1 MIVVAAV
8 ARLPLAA
15 VGVAVLVHVQHLTGS
30 FAVAGAVCGALA
42 AAQGVG
48 GPLLGRCVDGRGQ
61 TGALVGSALAA
72 AGALVALA
80 LAPAGAPVLLLLA
93 LAAVVGAA
101 TPPVGACV
109 RTLLGEVVPAGD
121 ALRRAYAVD
130 AATTE
135 LTWVAGPPLVLLVVA
150 VADPGAALLAVAAV
164 VVVGTLR
171 FAALPASRR
180 WRPVSAPD
188 RGRRPV
194 GGGLATPG
202 MRTLVLVLVGVGVLF
217 GATEVAVTASAEA
230 LGSTVA
236 AGPLLGLW
244 GVGSLLG
251 GAVAARA
258 GGGARTADG
267 LAGLLG
273 ALGAGHLA
281 LAGCS
286 GSAVGSGVVLVAAG
300 AMIAPVLATC
310 YAMVDGVAPAGAVT
324 EAFAWIA
331 TASAVG
337 SSAGAALGG
346 AIADTAGPAAAFV
359 VAGAAGLLAALVAVA
374 RRTTLPPT
382 PALPTAT
389 APVAA

>member
-1 MIVVAAV
+1 MIAVAAV

-15 VGVAVLVHVQHLTGS
+15 VGIAVLVHVQRLTGS

-42 AAQGVG
+42 LAQGVG
-48 GPLLGRCVDGRGQ
+48 GPLLGRYVDCSGQ
-61 TGALVGSALAA
+61 TRVLVGSALAA

-80 LAPAGAPVLLLLA
+80 QSPAGAPVLLLLA

-180 WRPVSAPD
+180 WRPVAAPD
-188 RGRRPV
+188 RGWRPV

-217 GATEVAVTASAEA
+217 GATEVAVTAYAGS
-230 LGSTVA
+230 LGSTAA

-244 GVGSLLG
+244 GVGSLIG

-267 LAGLLG
+267 LAVLLG

-286 GSAVGSGVVLVAAG
+286 GSAATGLVIVAAG

-310 YAMVDGVAPAGAVT
+310 YAMVDGAAPAGAVT

-337 SSAGAALGG
+337 TSAGAALAG
-346 AIADTAGPAAAFV
+346 AIADTAGPAAAFA
-359 VAGAAGLLAALVAVA
+359 VAGAAGLLAALVAVV
-374 RRTTLPPT
+374 RRTTLPLT
-382 PALPTAT
+382 PSLPTAA
-389 APVAA
+389 APVAV

>member
-1 MIVVAAV
+1 MIAVAAV

-15 VGVAVLVHVQHLTGS
+15 VGVAVLVHVQRLTGS

-42 AAQGVG
+42 LAQGVG
-48 GPLLGRCVDGRGQ
+48 GPLLGRYVDGSGQ
-61 TGALVGSALAA
+61 TRALVGSALAA

-80 LAPAGAPVLLLLA
+80 AAPAGAPVVLLVA

-109 RTLLGEVVPAGD
+109 RTLLGDVVPAGD

-150 VADPGAALLAVAAV
+150 VADPATALLAVGAV
-164 VVVGTLR
+164 VVAGTVR

-180 WRPVSAPD
+180 WRPAAAPD
-188 RGRRPV
+188 RGRHGV
-194 GGGLATPG
+194 GRGPATPG
-202 MRTLVLVLVGVGVLF
+202 MRTLVLVLLGVGVLF
-217 GATEVAVTASAEA
+217 GATEVAVTAYADS
-230 LGSTVA
+230 LGSTAA

-258 GGGARTADG
+258 GGGARTAAG
-267 LAGLLG
+267 LAVLLG
-273 ALGAGHLA
+273 ALGTGHLA
-281 LAGCS
+281 LAACS
-286 GSAVGSGVVLVAAG
+286 GSALVTGLVLVAAG

-346 AIADTAGPAAAFV
+346 AIADTAGPAAVFA

-374 RRTTLPPT
+374 RRATLPLT
-382 PALPTAT
+382 PSLPTAT
-389 APVAA
+389 DPVAV